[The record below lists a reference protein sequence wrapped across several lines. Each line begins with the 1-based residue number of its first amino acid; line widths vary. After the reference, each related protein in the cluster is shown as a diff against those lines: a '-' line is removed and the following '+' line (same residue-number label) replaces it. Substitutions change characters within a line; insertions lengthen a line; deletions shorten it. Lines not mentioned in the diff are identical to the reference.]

1 MASEVAIENEIIAE
15 GVETDQYLVFIIQ
28 SQEFGFQA
36 MRVQEISQVLAVTQ
50 VPNAPPYID
59 GIMNLRGRI
68 ATVVNFRK
76 KFGFGP
82 KEHDEDTRVIVVELG
97 DSPIGIIVDS
107 VEEVIKIP
115 DESVQKLPESTGS
128 GGAREYMTGIGVMEN
143 RLVIL
148 LDVEKVLTGT
158 EMLEEGALAR
168 AADAV
173 QATEA
178 PGPEEAVGANN
189 AEVTEPAA
197 ENAVSVEEM
206 EASEVKVDNTAPDKP
221 TTDAGKKR
229 QKRGTE

>member
-1 MASEVAIENEIIAE
+1 MANEVTIDNELIVE
-15 GVETDQYLVFIIQ
+15 GVETDQYLVFTVQ
-28 SQEFGFQA
+28 SREFGFQA

-68 ATVVNFRK
+68 ASVINFRN
-76 KFGFGP
+76 KFGFQP

-115 DESVQKLPESTGS
+115 DDSVQQLPESTGS
-128 GGAREYMTGIGVMEN
+128 GGAQEYMTGIGVMEN

-158 EMLEEGALAR
+158 EMLEEGALKQAVDTVQSTETP
-168 AADAV
+168 AAAAV
-173 QATEA
+173 EGQTE
-178 PGPEEAVGANN
+178 
-189 AEVTEPAA
+189 EVTEPPKESAA
-197 ENAVSVEEM
+197 LAEETGKAEGNIA
-206 EASEVKVDNTAPDKP
+206 EAAPSANVRARQRKRRTA
-221 TTDAGKKR
+221 
-229 QKRGTE
+229 

>member
-1 MASEVAIENEIIAE
+1 MANEVAIDNELIVE
-15 GVETDQYLVFIIQ
+15 GVEADQYLVFTVQ
-28 SQEFGFQA
+28 AQEFGFQA

-68 ATVVNFRK
+68 ASVINFRK

-82 KEHDEDTRVIVVELG
+82 KEHDEDTRVIVVEMG

-115 DESVQKLPESTGS
+115 DESVQKVPESTGS
-128 GGAREYMTGIGVMEN
+128 GGAKEYMTGIGVLEN

-158 EMLEEGALAR
+158 EMLEAGALKQ
-168 AADAV
+168 AV
-173 QATEA
+173 DIAQSKEN
-178 PGPEEAVGANN
+178 PEPEAVEAQHT
-189 AEVTEPAA
+189 EVTQP
-197 ENAVSVEEM
+197 VEESASST
-206 EASEVKVDNTAPDKP
+206 EVNRASEGEGNMLGAKP
-221 TTDAGKKR
+221 SAGTNKKQR
-229 QKRGTE
+229 KRRTE

>member
-128 GGAREYMTGIGVMEN
+128 GGAREYMTGIGVLEN

-158 EMLEEGALAR
+158 EMLQEGALKQ
-168 AADAV
+168 AAEAV
-173 QATEA
+173 QATETPEPVEARTQTGEVAEPGEVSASLAQETGEVKGNISDTA
-178 PGPEEAVGANN
+178 PSANVGARQRKRR
-189 AEVTEPAA
+189 TE
-197 ENAVSVEEM
+197 
-206 EASEVKVDNTAPDKP
+206 
-221 TTDAGKKR
+221 
-229 QKRGTE
+229 